1 LGSHLSHS
9 QNAAGSSL
17 PKPPL
22 AEGLARSQFRQIAR
36 NGFGDSRNS
45 YAHAMTSFRGRLF
58 VGTTRNMFQLVK
70 IAPDPATSAF
80 HLWPVRVPPDL
91 DAAGMDQRCQIWR
104 FDPADGR
111 WAMPFESPRVP
122 MSDGTGEVWRDFGY
136 RNMVVQKTESDA
148 EEALYVTTMS
158 SSKAPGALILRSPDG
173 ERFEPITE
181 PGMGNSSVSSFR
193 AFAGFRNR
201 LYASPAGRGR
211 LWAFSSSVVL
221 ECRDPVSRVWTTVNE
236 PGFGDSSNVG
246 VFDMGVFNDHLYAG
260 VGNPFTGLQVWKTDC
275 RGEPPYRWTKILDH
289 GAGRGK
295 LNQAAMSMCEF
306 QGALY
311 IGTGIRRGGYDREF
325 KIGPAA
331 GELLRIFPDDSWE
344 LVMGEEI
351 HNARVDRQPLSDLGP
366 GFDNPFNG
374 YIWAMA
380 VYDNNLYVGTYNNS
394 VFLWWIDPRKV
405 SPETHRHLRR
415 IGVEKI
421 VEREAG
427 FNLWRSPDGIHWFEV
442 SGDGFGNPYN
452 YGVRTLHGCESG
464 LYVGTANPFGPDV
477 AVRTAAG
484 WTYSPN
490 PRGGLEIWEGRSTPQ
505 ALHSNDAGVLSGDGR
520 PSEPRLDHAVEDESG
535 IDTKADG
542 SPKSVQDPLL
552 DLAEYWS
559 FSRFKNQGYWT
570 ESTENHQEA
579 GEDLLEKIL
588 EFLPTRQGTVL
599 DVGCG
604 SGATTEYL
612 GRFFGPRNVTGIDIS
627 EHSVECC
634 QSIAPES
641 TFLVMNATQLDFED
655 ASFDHVVCVESA
667 SRFRT
672 RDRFLREA
680 HRVLKPG
687 GSLLITDELFARSVE
702 KMLPLFH
709 PRNFVSGPRAYSDV
723 LVRNGFESVRVIDA
737 TFACALRSSEYF
749 LAFCIEK
756 FNSGELE
763 PRLMNMST
771 TVRMA
776 YLLGLRYYI
785 LAAARKP
792 RPSTTRVEINF
803 AVESDPRENS
813 DD

>member
-1 LGSHLSHS
+1 
-9 QNAAGSSL
+9 
-17 PKPPL
+17 
-22 AEGLARSQFRQIAR
+22 
-36 NGFGDSRNS
+36 
-45 YAHAMTSFRGRLF
+45 MTSFRGRLY
-58 VGTTRNMFQLVK
+58 VGTTRNIFQLVK

-80 HLWPVRVPPDL
+80 HLWPVRTPLGL
-91 DAAGMDQRCQIWR
+91 DATGMDQRCQIWS
-104 FDPADGR
+104 FDPVGGE
-111 WAMPFESPRVP
+111 WEMCFESPRVP
-122 MSDGTGEVWRDFGY
+122 TSDGTGEVWRDFGF

-148 EEALYVTTMS
+148 EAALYVTTMS

-173 ERFEPITE
+173 KRFEPITE
-181 PGMGNSSVSSFR
+181 PGMGDSSASSFR
-193 AFAGFRNR
+193 AFAGFKGR
-201 LYASPAGRGR
+201 LYAAPAGRGR
-211 LWAFSSSVVL
+211 LWAFGTSVVL
-221 ECRDPVSRVWTTVNE
+221 ECRNSSSRVWTPINE
-236 PGFGDSSNVG
+236 PGFGDSSNAG

-275 RGEPPYRWTKILDH
+275 RGEPPYRWTKILDN

-325 KIGPAA
+325 EIGPAA

-344 LVMGEEI
+344 LLMGEEI
-351 HNARVDRQPLSDLGP
+351 HNARVDRQPKSGLGP

-374 YIWAMA
+374 YIWSMA
-380 VYDNNLYVGTYNNS
+380 VYENNLYVGTYNNS
-394 VFLWWIDPRKV
+394 VFLWWIDPSKV
-405 SPETHRHLRR
+405 TQETHQHLRR

-427 FNLWRSPDGIHWFEV
+427 FNLWRSPDGIRWFEV

-452 YGVRTLHGCESG
+452 YGVRTLHGCKSG
-464 LYVGTANPFGPDV
+464 LYVGTANPFGPEV

-490 PRGGLEIWEGRSTPQ
+490 PRGGLEIWEGKS
-505 ALHSNDAGVLSGDGR
+505 SNQDLSFKNTRVLTGDAEPSGPGLDLVAEEAVKAEDNTVSSPGR
-520 PSEPRLDHAVEDESG
+520 
-535 IDTKADG
+535 I
-542 SPKSVQDPLL
+542 QDPLL
-552 DLAEYWS
+552 EPKEYWS
-559 FSRFKNQGYWT
+559 FCRFKNQGYWT
-570 ESTENHQEA
+570 DATQTYQEA
-579 GEDLLEKIL
+579 GENLLEKLL
-588 EFLPTRQGTVL
+588 EFLPSRQGAVL

-612 GRFFGPRNVTGIDIS
+612 GRFFGPRNVTGVDLSTSLIDS
-627 EHSVECC
+627 CH
-634 QSIAPES
+634 SIAPES
-641 TFLVMNATQLDFED
+641 NFLVMNATQLDFED
-655 ASFDHVVCVESA
+655 ASFDHVVCVEAA

-672 RDRFLREA
+672 RDRFLGEA

-687 GSLLITDELFARSVE
+687 GSLLLTDELFSRSVE

-709 PRNFVSGPRAYSDV
+709 PRNYVSGPRAYQEV
-723 LVRNGFESVRVIDA
+723 LGRAGFESIQVIDA

-749 LAFCIEK
+749 LAFCFER
-756 FNSGELE
+756 FNRGELD
-763 PRLMNMST
+763 PGLMTLST

-792 RPSTTRVEINF
+792 HPFTTRVEINL
-803 AVESDPRENS
+803 AVESDPMEKS

>member
-1 LGSHLSHS
+1 MGSELIDRR
-9 QNAAGSSL
+9 NL
-17 PKPPL
+17 PNPPL
-22 AEGLARSQFRQIAR
+22 AGGLARSQFRRIAQ
-36 NGFGDSRNS
+36 NGFGDSPNS
-45 YAHAMTSFRGRLF
+45 YAHAMTFFRGRLY
-58 VGTTRNMFQLVK
+58 VGTTRNIFQLVK

-80 HLWPVRVPPDL
+80 HLWPVRTPPGL
-91 DAAGMDQRCQIWR
+91 DAAGMDQRCQIWS
-104 FDPADGR
+104 FDPIAGE
-111 WAMPFESPRVP
+111 WEMPFESPRVP
-122 MSDGTGEVWRDFGY
+122 TSDGTGVVWRDFGY
-136 RNMVVQKTESDA
+136 RNMVVQKTESDT
-148 EEALYVTTMS
+148 EPALYVTTMS

-181 PGMGNSSVSSFR
+181 PGMGDSSASSFR

-201 LYASPAGRGR
+201 LYAAPAGRGR
-211 LWAFSSSVVL
+211 LWAFSNSVVL
-221 ECRDPVSRVWTTVNE
+221 ECRDPTSRVWTPINE

-246 VFDMGVFNDHLYAG
+246 VFDMGVFNEHLYAG

-331 GELLRIFPDDSWE
+331 GELLRIYPDDSWD

-351 HNARVDRQPLSDLGP
+351 HNARVDRQPMSGLGP

-380 VYDNNLYVGTYNNS
+380 EYENNLYVGTYNNS

-464 LYVGTANPFGPDV
+464 LYVGTANPFGPEV

-484 WTYSPN
+484 WAYSPN
-490 PRGGLEIWEGRSTPQ
+490 PRGGLEIWEGRSSYQ
-505 ALHSNDAGVLSGDGR
+505 VLPSDTTRAPSGDAR
-520 PSEPRLDHAVEDESG
+520 PSGPRLDPAVEEESG
-535 IDTKADG
+535 TEDTTAGGPDWT
-542 SPKSVQDPLL
+542 QDPLL
-552 DLAEYWS
+552 SPREYWS

-570 ESTENHQEA
+570 QATQTYQEA
-579 GEDLLEKIL
+579 GENLLEKL
-588 EFLPTRQGTVL
+588 LGFLPSRQGRVL

-612 GRFFGPRNVTGIDIS
+612 GRFFGPRNVTGVDIS
-627 EHSVECC
+627 APMIDCC
-634 QSIAPES
+634 YSIAPES

-672 RDRFLREA
+672 RDRFLGEA
-680 HRVLKPG
+680 HRILKPG
-687 GSLLITDELFARSVE
+687 GSLLLTDELFSRAVE
-702 KMLPLFH
+702 KLLPSLH
-709 PRNFVSGPRAYSDV
+709 PRNFVGGPHAYREVLERA
-723 LVRNGFESVRVIDA
+723 GFESIHVVDA
-737 TFACALRSSEYF
+737 TFPCALRSTEYF
-749 LAFCIEK
+749 LAFCFEK
-756 FNSGELE
+756 MNSGELD
-763 PRLMNMST
+763 PALMNLST
-771 TVRMA
+771 TVRLA
-776 YLLGLRYYI
+776 YLLGLRYYV

-792 RPSTTRVEINF
+792 SPPATRVKINL
-803 AVESDPRENS
+803 AVESDRMEMS
-813 DD
+813 DE

>member
-1 LGSHLSHS
+1 LGSQLSDR
-9 QNAAGSSL
+9 QNLPSSSR

-22 AEGLARSQFRQIAR
+22 AGGLSRSEFLRIAE
-36 NGFGDSRNS
+36 NGFGDSHNS
-45 YAHAMTSFRGRLF
+45 YAHAMTSFQGRLY
-58 VGTTRNMFQLVK
+58 VGTTRNIFQLVK

-80 HLWPVRVPPDL
+80 HFWPVRVPPGL
-91 DAAGMDQRCQIWR
+91 DAAGMDQRCQIWC
-104 FDPADGR
+104 FDPADGT

-122 MSDGTGEVWRDFGY
+122 TSDGTGEVWRDFGY
-136 RNMVVQKTESDA
+136 RNMVVLKTESDA
-148 EEALYVTTMS
+148 EAALYVTTMS

-173 ERFEPITE
+173 ERFAPITE
-181 PGMGNSSVSSFR
+181 PGMGDSSVSSFR
-193 AFAGFRNR
+193 AFAGFKNR

-211 LWAFSSSVVL
+211 LWAFSDSVVL
-221 ECRDPVSRVWTTVNE
+221 ECRDPSSGVWTPINE

-260 VGNPFTGLQVWKTDC
+260 VGNPFTGFQVWKTDC
-275 RGEPPYRWTKILDH
+275 RGEPPYRWTKVLDH

-331 GELLRIFPDDSWE
+331 GELLRIFPNDTWE

-351 HNARVDRQPLSDLGP
+351 HNGRVDRQPMSGLGP

-380 VYDNNLYVGTYNNS
+380 EYENNLYVGTYNNS
-394 VFLWWIDPRKV
+394 VFLWWIDPSKV
-405 SPETHRHLRR
+405 SPQTHQHLRH

-452 YGVRTLHGCESG
+452 YGVRTLHGCGSG
-464 LYVGTANPFGPDV
+464 LYVGTANPFGPEV

-490 PRGGLEIWEGRSTPQ
+490 PRGGLEIWEGKSSDQ
-505 ALHSNDAGVLSGDGR
+505 APPTDNTRVLKGDAR
-520 PSEPRLDHAVEDESG
+520 PSGPRLGLAVKEEGETEDS
-535 IDTKADG
+535 TAG
-542 SPKSVQDPLL
+542 SPSWTQDPLL
-552 DLAEYWS
+552 APPEYWS
-559 FSRFKNQGYWT
+559 FCRFKNQGHWT
-570 ESTENHQEA
+570 DATETYQEA
-579 GEDLLEKIL
+579 GENLLEKLL
-588 EFLPTRQGTVL
+588 EFLPSRQGAVL

-627 EHSVECC
+627 APLIDSCH
-634 QSIAPES
+634 SIAPES
-641 TFLVMNATQLDFED
+641 IFQVMNATQLDFED

-672 RDRFLREA
+672 RDRFLQEA

-687 GSLLITDELFARSVE
+687 GSLLLTDELFSRSVE
-702 KMLPLFH
+702 TVLPFFH
-709 PRNFVSGPRAYSDV
+709 PRNFVSGPRAYQGV
-723 LVRNGFESVRVIDA
+723 LERAGFESVQVIDA
-737 TFACALRSSEYF
+737 TFACALRSTEYF
-749 LAFCIEK
+749 LAFCFEK
-756 FNSGELE
+756 LNCGELD
-763 PRLMNMST
+763 PGLMTLST

-776 YLLGLRYYI
+776 YLLGLRYYV

-792 RPSTTRVEINF
+792 RPSTTRVEINL
-803 AVESDPRENS
+803 AVESDPRESS
-813 DD
+813 DE

>member
-1 LGSHLSHS
+1 MGSQLSHE
-9 QNAAGSSL
+9 QNVPGSSW

-22 AEGLARSQFRQIAR
+22 AGGLARSQFQRIAR
-36 NGFGDSRNS
+36 NGFGDPRNS
-45 YAHAMTSFRGRLF
+45 YAHAMTSFQGRLF
-58 VGTTRNMFQLVK
+58 VGTTRNIFQLVK

-80 HLWPVRVPPDL
+80 HLWPVPVPPGL

-104 FDPADGR
+104 FDPADGT

-148 EEALYVTTMS
+148 EAALYVTTMS

-181 PGMGNSSVSSFR
+181 PGMGDSSASSFR

-211 LWAFSSSVVL
+211 LWAFSTSVVL
-221 ECRDPVSRVWTTVNE
+221 ECRDSASHVWTPVNE

-275 RGEPPYRWTKILDH
+275 RGEPPYRWTKVLDQ

-331 GELLRIFPDDSWE
+331 GELLRVFPDDSWE

-351 HNARVDRQPLSDLGP
+351 HNSRVDRQPVSALGP
-366 GFDNPFNG
+366 GFDNPFSG

-380 VYDNNLYVGTYNNS
+380 VYEDNLYVGTYNNS

-405 SPETHRHLRR
+405 PPETHRHLRR

-427 FNLWRSPDGIHWFEV
+427 FNLWRSPDGTHWFEV

-464 LYVGTANPFGPDV
+464 LYVGTANPFGPEV

-484 WTYSPN
+484 WTYAPN
-490 PRGGLEIWEGRSTPQ
+490 PRGGLEIWQGTSSLQ
-505 ALHSNDAGVLSGDGR
+505 APTSDSARVPAGDAVPSDPGLDLAIEEKGDTDSSANG
-520 PSEPRLDHAVEDESG
+520 SPRL
-535 IDTKADG
+535 IF
-542 SPKSVQDPLL
+542 DPLL
-552 DLAEYWS
+552 DPPEYWS

-570 ESTENHQEA
+570 ESTETYQEA
-579 GEDLLEKIL
+579 GENLLEKLL
-588 EFLPTRQGTVL
+588 ELLPARQGTVL

-612 GRFFGPRNVTGIDIS
+612 GRFFGARNVTGIDIS
-627 EHSVECC
+627 LPSIECC
-634 QSIAPES
+634 HSIAPES
-641 TFLVMNATQLDFED
+641 TFLAMNATQLDFED

-672 RDRFLREA
+672 RDRFLQEA
-680 HRVLKPG
+680 LRVLKPG
-687 GSLLITDELFARSVE
+687 GSLLLTDELFSRSVE
-702 KMLPLFH
+702 ELLPLFH
-709 PRNFVSGPRAYSDV
+709 PRNFVSGPRAYREV
-723 LVRNGFESVRVIDA
+723 LARTGFESARVIDA
-737 TFACALRSSEYF
+737 TFTCALRSSEYF
-749 LAFCIEK
+749 LAFCFEK
-756 FNSGELE
+756 FNRGELE
-763 PRLMNMST
+763 PRLMTLST
-771 TVRMA
+771 TARMA

-792 RPSTTRVEINF
+792 RHFTARVEINV
-803 AVESDPRENS
+803 AVENDLRENS

>member
-1 LGSHLSHS
+1 MGDQLIDRPNMPSPSW
-9 QNAAGSSL
+9 

-22 AEGLARSQFRQIAR
+22 AGGLACSQFRRIAQ
-36 NGFGDSRNS
+36 NGFGDSHNS
-45 YAHAMTSFRGRLF
+45 YAHAMTSFQGRVF
-58 VGTTRNMFQLVK
+58 VGTTRNIFQLVK

-80 HLWPVRVPPDL
+80 HLWPVRTPPGL
-91 DAAGMDQRCQIWR
+91 DATGMDQRCQIWR
-104 FDPADGR
+104 FDPVGGE
-111 WAMPFESPRVP
+111 WKMPFESPRVP
-122 MSDGTGEVWRDFGY
+122 TSDGTGEVWRDFGF
-136 RNMVVQKTESDA
+136 RNMVVEKTESDA
-148 EEALYVTTMS
+148 EAALYVTTMS

-173 ERFEPITE
+173 ETFEPITE
-181 PGMGNSSVSSFR
+181 PGMGDSSVSSFR
-193 AFAGFRNR
+193 AFAGFKGR
-201 LYASPAGRGR
+201 LYAAPAGKGR
-211 LWAFSSSVVL
+211 LWAFGTSIVL
-221 ECRDPVSRVWTTVNE
+221 ECRDPTSRVWTPTNE

-275 RGEPPYRWTKILDH
+275 RGEPPYHWTKILDH

-351 HNARVDRQPLSDLGP
+351 HNPRVDRQPTSGLGP

-380 VYDNNLYVGTYNNS
+380 EYEDNLYVGTYNNS
-394 VFLWWIDPRKV
+394 VFLWWIDPSNV
-405 SPETHRHLRR
+405 SQKTHQHLRR

-464 LYVGTANPFGPDV
+464 LYVGTANPFGPEV

-490 PRGGLEIWEGRSTPQ
+490 PHGGLEIWEGKS
-505 ALHSNDAGVLSGDGR
+505 SNQVSPSDTTRGLTGDAR
-520 PSEPRLDHAVEDESG
+520 PSYPELDPAAEHEGETEKNTAESSG
-535 IDTKADG
+535 WT
-542 SPKSVQDPLL
+542 QDPLL
-552 DLAEYWS
+552 APTGYWS
-559 FSRFKNQGYWT
+559 FSRFQNQGYWT
-570 ESTENHQEA
+570 DTTQTYQEA
-579 GEDLLEKIL
+579 GENLLEKL
-588 EFLPTRQGTVL
+588 LGFLPSRQGAVL

-627 EHSVECC
+627 APSIDSCP
-634 QSIAPES
+634 SIAPES
-641 TFLVMNATQLDFED
+641 NFLVMSATQLDFED

-672 RDRFLREA
+672 RDRFLGEA

-687 GSLLITDELFARSVE
+687 GSLLLTDELFARAVE
-702 KMLPLFH
+702 AVLPSFH
-709 PRNFVSGPRAYSDV
+709 PRNYVSGPRAYQEV
-723 LVRNGFESVRVIDA
+723 LERAGFESIRVIDT
-737 TFACALRSSEYF
+737 TFACALRSTEYF
-749 LAFCIEK
+749 LAFCFEK
-756 FNSGELE
+756 LNRGELD
-763 PRLMNMST
+763 PGLMTLST

-792 RPSTTRVEINF
+792 RPSTTRVEINL
-803 AVESDPRENS
+803 AVESQPMEIS
-813 DD
+813 DE